1 MDAVHG
7 LSFVLHHIVIRAD
20 IILRKRSLQPAVE
33 LNDLLIGNGVTML
46 LSKRLIDWCHRLY
59 IKGSLRILKHEIFI

>member
-1 MDAVHG
+1 MDAVYG

-59 IKGSLRILKHEIFI
+59 IKISCFSIRRLPFI